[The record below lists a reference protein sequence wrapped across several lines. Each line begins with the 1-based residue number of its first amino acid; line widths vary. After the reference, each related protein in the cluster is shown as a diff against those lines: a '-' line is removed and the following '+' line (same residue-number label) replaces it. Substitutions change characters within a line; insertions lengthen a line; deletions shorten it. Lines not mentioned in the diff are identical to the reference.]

1 MGVMNRKEKVINAA
15 ATVLLVTA
23 VVMCITVI
31 AQILSKG
38 YVTMFGTSLFRVVT
52 GSMEPTISTGAL
64 LISREVDIDE
74 VEEGDI
80 VCFRSM
86 ESNMLGQVIT
96 HRVVDIVKGN
106 DGETYLET
114 RGDANP
120 ASDGYYVMSDNLIGE
135 VSAYTK
141 EGNILAKI
149 YAVVTSPLGFLSCIV
164 FPILLVAGFIM
175 QGSVN
180 VIRKELDVISQG
192 IQDKP
197 AEPAI
202 TQEEYEQMVERL
214 RKEVLEEVKQS
225 VEQAG
230 EKR

>member
-1 MGVMNRKEKVINAA
+1 MNRKEKIINAVA
-15 ATVLLVTA
+15 SVLLVTA
-23 VVMCITVI
+23 VVLCITVI
-31 AQILSKG
+31 AQTLSKG
-38 YVTMFGTSLFRVVT
+38 YVTFFGTSLFRVVT
-52 GSMEPTISTGAL
+52 GSMEPTIPTGAL

-74 VEEGDI
+74 VEKGDI
-80 VCFRSM
+80 ICFRSK
-86 ESNMLGQVIT
+86 ETNMLGQVIT
-96 HRVVDIVKGN
+96 HRVVDVLEGE
-106 DGETYLET
+106 DGEIYLET

-120 ASDGYYVMSDNLIGE
+120 ASDGYYVTGGNLIGE

-149 YAVVTSPLGFLSCIV
+149 YSVVTTPLGFLSCIV

-180 VIRKELDVISQG
+180 VIRKELDAISEG

-197 AEPAI
+197 IEHAI
-202 TQEEYEQMVERL
+202 TPEEYDEMVERL

-225 VEQAG
+225 VKQAG

>member
-1 MGVMNRKEKVINAA
+1 MGVMNRKDKVINAA

-23 VVMCITVI
+23 VVLCITVI
-31 AQILSKG
+31 AQTLSKG
-38 YVTMFGTSLFRVVT
+38 YVSMFGTSLFRVVT
-52 GSMEPTISTGAL
+52 GSMEPTIPTGAL

-74 VEEGDI
+74 VEKGDI
-80 VCFRSM
+80 ICFRSM

-96 HRVVDIVKGN
+96 HRVVDVIEGK

-120 ASDGYYVMSDNLIGE
+120 ASDGYYVTSSNLIGE

-149 YAVVTSPLGFLSCIV
+149 YSVVTTPLGFLSCIV
-164 FPILLVAGFIM
+164 FPVLLVAGFIM

-192 IQDKP
+192 IQDTSI
-197 AEPAI
+197 EQVI
-202 TQEEYEQMVERL
+202 TPEEYEEMIERL

-225 VEQAG
+225 VEQSG